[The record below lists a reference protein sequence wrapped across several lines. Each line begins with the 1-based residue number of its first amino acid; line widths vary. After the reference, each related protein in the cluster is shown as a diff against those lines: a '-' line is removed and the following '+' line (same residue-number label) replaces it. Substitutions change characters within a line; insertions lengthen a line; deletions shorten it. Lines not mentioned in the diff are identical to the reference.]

1 MTDKELRKLK
11 RPELLE
17 MLFYLQKELEKVNAE
32 NEKLRQQILD
42 SSFEKNMSDA
52 DIERIAA
59 AVKKKITETSELE
72 SESTNKKA
80 EA

>member
-1 MTDKELRKLK
+1 
-11 RPELLE
+11 

-32 NEKLRQQILD
+32 NVSLRQQILN
-42 SSFEKNMSDA
+42 SSFEKNILDA
-52 DIERIAA
+52 DIEKIAA

-72 SESTNKKA
+72 SESADKKA

>member
-32 NEKLRQQILD
+32 NVSLRQQILN
-42 SSFEKNMSDA
+42 SSFEKNISDA
-52 DIERIAA
+52 DIEKIAA

-72 SESTNKKA
+72 SESADKKA

>member
-1 MTDKELRKLK
+1 
-11 RPELLE
+11 

-32 NEKLRQQILD
+32 NEKLRQQILNGTL
-42 SSFEKNMSDA
+42 EKSISDA

>member
-1 MTDKELRKLK
+1 
-11 RPELLE
+11 

-32 NEKLRQQILD
+32 NVSLRQQILN
-42 SSFEKNMSDA
+42 SSFEKNISDA
-52 DIERIAA
+52 DIEKIAA

-72 SESTNKKA
+72 SESADKKA

>member
-32 NEKLRQQILD
+32 NVSLRQQILN
-42 SSFEKNMSDA
+42 SSFEKNILDA
-52 DIERIAA
+52 DIEKIAA

-72 SESTNKKA
+72 SESADKKA